1 MRRTSAGSFQ
11 SLDSTATANVSRECP
26 ASRRTAADLANIA
39 ASVAAQT
46 SGYLYAHPDLN
57 AFYTDLHNKPDDE
70 VPAAVRSYFDSNPQ
84 AHSDLL
90 GIRQPLTDFRTRCGL
105 PEAEHPLLGQ

>member
-1 MRRTSAGSFQ
+1 MTSS
-11 SLDSTATANVSRECP
+11 S
-26 ASRRTAADLANIA
+26 
-39 ASVAAQT
+39 
-46 SGYLYAHPDLN
+46 
-57 AFYTDLHNKPDDE
+57 KPDDE

-90 GIRQPLTDFRTRCGL
+90 AIRQPLTDFRSRCGL